1 MKKKFIIGFFGPKG
15 TGKTTAAD
23 YLVKEHGFNKV
34 SFKDGLIEEIKEKF
48 PDLLAA
54 IQEEYSG
61 ETGENIMTT
70 HEMFRDKPPLIR
82 ALMQNYGT
90 EVRRG
95 DDPNYWV
102 KIAKKKIKETKSP
115 IVVDDVRFFNELSA
129 LTEMDAVFVRLTR
142 DDITV
147 GTDHQSETE
156 QQKFIEDFEIKG
168 EAGSHKALYK
178 ALDSVLDTIK
188 SNND

>member
-1 MKKKFIIGFFGPKG
+1 MFGPKG
-15 TGKTTAAD
+15 SGKTTAAD

-34 SFKDGLIEEIKEKF
+34 SFKDGLVEEMKERL
-48 PDLLAA
+48 PDTLEALA
-54 IQEEYSG
+54 INHDLTEDEL
-61 ETGENIMTT
+61 
-70 HEMFRDKPPLIR
+70 FVLKPPVMR

-102 KIAKKKIKETKSP
+102 KITKKKLKETKGP

-142 DDITV
+142 DDVTV
-147 GTDHQSETE
+147 DTDHQSETE
-156 QQKFIEDFEIKG
+156 QQKFVEDFEIKR

-178 ALDSVLDTIK
+178 ALDSILETIK